1 MARMNPKRRRMA
13 KQAALLQSIVAEHGP
28 AHDDSY
34 KLQRG
39 SPRTSQDKM
48 EGRLHMRA
56 PAFSNIDVKAP
67 AWIKIGAKS
76 VYQGHK

>member
-1 MARMNPKRRRMA
+1 MARLNPKRRRMV
-13 KQAALLQSIVAEHGP
+13 KQAALFNSIVAEHGP
-28 AHDDSY
+28 AHDDSS

-39 SPRTSQDKM
+39 SPRTSQEKM
-48 EGRLHMRA
+48 ANRLHMRA
-56 PAFSNIDVKAP
+56 PSFSNIDVKAP